1 MTNTDRN
8 GAAWVWSKGARAAV
22 AASLRPDVLRAVAG
36 VAILTAGMAAASG
49 ASWAIVAARQT
60 MHGRMAQFVRSAPHT
75 PAGLTTPIQVADNT
89 P

>member
-1 MTNTDRN
+1 MADADRN
-8 GAAWVWSKGARAAV
+8 ENASVWGRRARAAT
-22 AASLRPDVLRAVAG
+22 AALLRPDVLRAVAG
-36 VAILTAGMAAASG
+36 VVILTAGVAAASG